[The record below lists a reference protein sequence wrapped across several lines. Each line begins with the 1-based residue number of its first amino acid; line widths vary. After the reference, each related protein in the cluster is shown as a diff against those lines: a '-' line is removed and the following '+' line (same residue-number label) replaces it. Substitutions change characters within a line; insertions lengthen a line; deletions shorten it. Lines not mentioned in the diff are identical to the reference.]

1 MSGQCP
7 VYGDLTHKYS
17 DLTDIDSLVQF
28 FKEVLDRRDELD
40 KNPVGGVLT
49 SADANSVHVDRMSQ
63 SRD

>member
-17 DLTDIDSLVQF
+17 DLTDIESLVQF
-28 FKEVLDRRDELD
+28 FNEGRDKLD

-49 SADANSVHVDRMSQ
+49 NADANSVHVDRISQ